1 VAFARSWRKQLG
13 AAAITPIAHP
23 SRKGYG
29 ATIWM
34 KKPER
39 QSEMNLAHGIDII
52 AVV

>member
-1 VAFARSWRKQLG
+1 VCDPTDPLIEG
-13 AAAITPIAHP
+13 PP
-23 SRKGYG
+23 YG